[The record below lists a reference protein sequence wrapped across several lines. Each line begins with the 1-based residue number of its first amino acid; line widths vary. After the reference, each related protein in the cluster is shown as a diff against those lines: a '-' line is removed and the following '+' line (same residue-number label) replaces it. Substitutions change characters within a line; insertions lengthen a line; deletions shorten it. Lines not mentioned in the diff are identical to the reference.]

1 MRQRLN
7 LLWSYL
13 LQKEFRGR
21 YYLESFLCQAC
32 DEIDLNCVYVVEE
45 KKWRIEQIN
54 ESS

>member
-1 MRQRLN
+1 MLQQLN
-7 LLWSYL
+7 PPWSYL
-13 LQKEFRGR
+13 LQREFRGR
-21 YYLESFLCQAC
+21 CHLEAFLCQAC